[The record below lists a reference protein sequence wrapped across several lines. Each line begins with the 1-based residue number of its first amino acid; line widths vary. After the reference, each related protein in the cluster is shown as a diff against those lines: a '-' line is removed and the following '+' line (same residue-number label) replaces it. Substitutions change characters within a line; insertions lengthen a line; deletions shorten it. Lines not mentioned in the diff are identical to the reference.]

1 MWYFASG
8 RRGETCVLL
17 PSSKYKSDQGHK
29 TSRTRHKFKNLRYE
43 IRRPKPGCLLLVLNS
58 TVRMKFSQYLLCSQ
72 ATRHQSLFYVAFG
85 QVPHDKGLQE
95 RGDGVSFV
103 FSSAPTD
110 VQFQTVVVGATIG
123 QACLLLAAGKK
134 GRWFMMP
141 HAKAMIQQ
149 PCVPSSGLM
158 PGSDVLICANEAIKN
173 RDTLVKLLSRCTG
186 NSIETVA
193 KVLRRPFY
201 MDSTKAQEFGVI
213 DKGQGACNFK
223 LWHDLLGKG
232 SEGAV
237 ARELKVL

>member
-1 MWYFASG
+1 MPLVSMVFMCNA
-8 RRGETCVLL
+8 V
-17 PSSKYKSDQGHK
+17 PSTIISQARPSNYRSYKMQIGHK
-29 TSRTRHKFKNLRYE
+29 TSIF
-43 IRRPKPGCLLLVLNS
+43 I
-58 TVRMKFSQYLLCSQ
+58 LC
-72 ATRHQSLFYVAFG
+72 
-85 QVPHDKGLQE
+85 LQE

-149 PCVPSSGLM
+149 PRVPSSGLM

-173 RDTLVKLLSRCTG
+173 RDTLVKLLSRRTG